1 METKFVAPPGAGA
14 YTWVAQLSRLPKSS
28 MKPRIAA
35 ITGRLE
41 DTVISMNEGPV
52 LIGRQAGA
60 TLKIANAS
68 VSRRHAL
75 IEKEGDKFIIADL
88 GSRNG
93 TFVNDVPVKRR
104 ELQHGDRVKIGESQ
118 FFFLF
123 EDSDEPART
132 SEIRFDDSQI
142 VSGSTVR
149 MTYSDVLYLMARDL
163 SALMKVSTTINA
175 IRSLAELQGSLLQL
189 VFEVVPAGR
198 GAILLVG
205 EHERGEDEF
214 ASIFGLDRVNGPDQR
229 VKVSRTIVRR
239 VLKDGA
245 ALLISDAEKSESLNT
260 DSLIAAR
267 SQSVLCVPLIMLER
281 TIGVIY
287 LDTDEPDVRFDEDHL
302 QLVTA
307 MAAIAAVAMQNA
319 RHIQKL
325 ESENQRL
332 LADANIDHNMVGE
345 SASMREVYQLIS
357 KVAPTESTVL
367 ICGESGTGKELA
379 ARAIHQNSNRS
390 GKPFVAVN
398 CAALAESL
406 LESELFG
413 HEKGAFTGALIQR
426 KGRLEIAD
434 GGTIF
439 LDEIAELSP
448 ALQTKLLRVLQE
460 REFERVGSTR
470 TIKIDIRVLAA
481 TNQDLEEAISSGVF
495 RQDLYFRLNVV
506 KLDMPALRE
515 RPEDIPMLANYFAA
529 KYADKC
535 NRKVVG
541 ISAEAQKLLVN
552 YEWPGNVRELENA
565 IERAI
570 VLGTTEDLLPEDLP
584 EAVLETDEPG
594 AASAA
599 ASYHEG
605 VTRTKKQIIVDA
617 MKNSKGNYTAAA
629 KLLGVHPNYL
639 HRLIRNLNLKDEL
652 KS

>member
-1 METKFVAPPGAGA
+1 
-14 YTWVAQLSRLPKSS
+14 

-60 TLKIANAS
+60 TLKITNAS

-123 EDSDEPART
+123 EDNDEPART

-175 IRSLAELQGSLLQL
+175 IRSLEDLQKSLLQL

-214 ASIFGLDRVNGPDQR
+214 ASIFGLDRVKGPDQK
-229 VKVSRTIVRR
+229 VKISRTIVRR

-245 ALLISDAEKSESLNT
+245 ALLIGDAGKSESLNT

-287 LDTDEPDVRFDEDHL
+287 LDTDEPDVRFDKDHL

-332 LADANIDHNMVGE
+332 LADANIEHNMVGE
-345 SASMREVYQLIS
+345 SPSMRDVYQLIS
-357 KVAPTESTVL
+357 KVAPSESTVL

-379 ARAIHQNSNRS
+379 ARAIHQNSNRN

-470 TIKIDIRVLAA
+470 TIKIDIRVLVA
-481 TNQDLEEAISSGVF
+481 TNQDLEEAISRGAF

-535 NRKVVG
+535 NRRVVG

-594 AASAA
+594 AAGA

-605 VTRTKKQIIVDA
+605 VTRTKKEIIVDA
-617 MKNSKGNYTAAA
+617 MKKSKGNYTAAA